1 MTDDV
6 DAPGA
11 RPASG
16 GDVVRALASGLAV
29 LRAFT
34 PDTPTLSVSEAAART
49 VMVLLELAVAEELPA
64 AFEPDE
70 FVLLDPPQPDRP
82 STAADA
88 VAAVAVV
95 RERFILVAFCLSV
108 G

>member
-1 MTDDV
+1 MSWLPAKLILIST
-6 DAPGA
+6 PGWFFSKSS
-11 RPASG
+11 ASL
-16 GDVVRALASGLAV
+16 VK
-29 LRAFT
+29 
-34 PDTPTLSVSEAAART
+34 LSVSEAAART

>member
-1 MTDDV
+1 
-6 DAPGA
+6 
-11 RPASG
+11 
-16 GDVVRALASGLAV
+16 
-29 LRAFT
+29 
-34 PDTPTLSVSEAAART
+34 
-49 VMVLLELAVAEELPA
+49 MVLLELAVAEELPA